1 MRSRASTF
9 AAIALALALVLTGF
23 AAASAR
29 GRAVDGAGA
38 TLVLC
43 SAGGLLQVTLDAQG
57 NPTGE
62 SHLCPDLA
70 FSLIAAVSF
79 SPAEVDPVRVP
90 DRLAASF
97 EIDLPCGHPVPER
110 SARAPPGAA

>member
-1 MRSRASTF
+1 MRSRAPTF
-9 AAIALALALVLTGF
+9 TAVALALALVLTGF

-29 GRAVDGAGA
+29 GRAVDGAG
-38 TLVLC
+38 TTIVLC
-43 SAGGLLQVTLDAQG
+43 SAGGLLQVTLDAKG

-70 FSLIAAVSF
+70 FSLIAAVSL
-79 SPAEVDPVRVP
+79 SPAEVHPVRLP

-97 EIDLPCGHPVPER
+97 EMHLPCGHPVPER
-110 SARAPPGAA
+110 SARAPPGVA